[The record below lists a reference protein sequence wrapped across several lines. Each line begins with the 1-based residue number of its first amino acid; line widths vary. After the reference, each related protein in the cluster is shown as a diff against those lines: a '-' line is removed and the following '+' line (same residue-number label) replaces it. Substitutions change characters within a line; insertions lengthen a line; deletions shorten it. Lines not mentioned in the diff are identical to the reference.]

1 MTHQP
6 DLFHRCL
13 GRTEARQGEQ
23 FALDGAKESNRR
35 GAECG
40 AALVYTPSGF
50 LACPRGHGKLR
61 LDELDLPEEPERCG
75 LWFEPDPA

>member
-13 GRTEARQGEQ
+13 CRTEARQGEL
-23 FALDGAKESNRR
+23 FALDGARESNRR
-35 GAECG
+35 CAECG
-40 AALVYTPSGF
+40 AALIYTPSGF

-61 LDELDLPEEPERCG
+61 LDEEQPRDEERCG
-75 LWFEPDPA
+75 SWFEWDQE